1 VEKDTSSAIIQ
12 PESHA
17 PARRSA
23 VLHRALNKTYP
34 VAVRG
39 EGVWLFDADGRKYL
53 DFASSAV
60 VNFIGHGDTAIVR
73 AMAEQASQLEFAHS
87 SNFTTEVAEQ
97 FAQELL
103 DFAGPAFRG
112 GAVFFT
118 SGGSESVES
127 ALKLARQYQVESGH
141 SERYQVVSRR
151 QSYHGATLGA
161 VAVSG
166 NESRRGIYLPM
177 MREFPK
183 ANIPYCY
190 RCPYECGKGCADC
203 GLKYAAEVEVAIA
216 ETNGTAA
223 AFIMEPVSGATLGAA
238 APPPA
243 YVKRVAEICREQH
256 VLLIADEVMTGFGR
270 TGRHFAMDHYGV
282 APDIIAAGKGIS
294 SGYAPLGAV
303 IAQRHV
309 VDAIANGTG
318 TLLHGFTYNGHPVS
332 VAAGRA
338 VLQRLI
344 AGQLVEAADT
354 DRAGS
359 VASRL
364 QHELQKLWT
373 LESVG
378 DVRGLGLLWAVEFVA
393 DKLTKQPYPAENRF
407 SARVNEFAMKR
418 GVMVYPMQG
427 CVDGKRGDH
436 VMIAPPAVIAADE
449 IRWAVEQLSEAI
461 REAEAP

>member
-1 VEKDTSSAIIQ
+1 MEKDASSAITPHQI
-12 PESHA
+12 A
-17 PARRSA
+17 ATARRSA

-39 EGVWLFDADGRKYL
+39 EGVWLFDADGKKYL

-60 VNFIGHGDTAIVR
+60 VNFIGHGDPTIVR
-73 AMAEQASQLEFAHS
+73 AMNEQASQLEFAHS

-103 DFAGPAFRG
+103 EFAGPAFEG

-161 VAVSG
+161 MAVSG
-166 NESRRGIYLPM
+166 NESRRSIYLPM
-177 MREFPK
+177 LREFPK

-190 RCPYECGKGCADC
+190 RCPYDCGNGCADC
-203 GLKYAAEVEVAIA
+203 GLKYAAEVEQAIA
-216 ETNGTAA
+216 ETNGSAA

-238 APPPA
+238 APPPS
-243 YVKRVAEICREQH
+243 YVKRVAEICRERQ

-270 TGRHFAMDHYGV
+270 TGRRFAMDHYGV

-303 IAQRHV
+303 IAQRYV
-309 VDAIANGTG
+309 VDAIANGSG

-344 AGQLVEAADT
+344 DGHLVEAADT
-354 DRAGS
+354 ERAGS
-359 VASRL
+359 IASVLRN
-364 QHELQKLWT
+364 ELQKLWK

-393 DKLTKQPYPAENRF
+393 DKPSKRPYPADKKF
-407 SARVNEFAMKR
+407 AAHVNECAMKR
-418 GVMVYPMQG
+418 GVMLYPMQG

-436 VMIAPPAVIAADE
+436 VMIAPPAVITADE
-449 IRWAVEQLSEAI
+449 IGWAVEQLGEAI
-461 REAEAP
+461 VEVSES